1 MNSRKDIG
9 AMGASGS
16 SRGGAGGPA
25 GSSYRRGGKRAGG
38 ETRSNGFF
46 YPSMSKPLVSFQQ
59 FSSLQTRQSDLY
71 IIKKEYKQYMSAHY
85 EKHASAFWKEHE
97 KEPWFMESYNPMTQ
111 YEIKKEAQQLI

>member
-9 AMGASGS
+9 AMGAGNG
-16 SRGGAGGPA
+16 RGGSGG
-25 GSSYRRGGKRAGG
+25 STYRRGGGKRDGG
-38 ETRSNGFF
+38 EFKQNGFF

-71 IIKKEYKQYMSAHY
+71 SIKNQYKLYVVAHK

-97 KEPWFMESYNPMTQ
+97 KEPWFMESYNPLTIYQ
-111 YEIKKEAQQLI
+111 IKSEA